1 MEKEPWHRKK
11 AEKKMNF
18 KVKFNEIGEFRRFI
32 YR

>member
-1 MEKEPWHRKK
+1 MEKEPYHRKS

-18 KVKFNEIGEFRRFI
+18 KVKFNPNEEFRCFI